1 MPLTAAAGVNP
12 RAVTT
17 RGDLVIKIQDPQV
30 SRRERLRTL
39 AAREVAQQSGL
50 FRVPEI
56 VSFDD
61 DRGEIVFERLSLI
74 GLRQALA
81 QSGRGAELVE
91 RAARALGAVHG
102 KMRPG
107 EEASVVQPGAPGC
120 SGSVSVSLHGD
131 YGMRNIFQLAGSTEI
146 AIIDWANADWIG
158 IDADVGPPEIDL
170 TVFLVS
176 FFHRRILGAWP
187 FSQRRTLARHFLKT
201 YAAAAPFGVNID
213 RVRSTVASLSPAFA
227 QMIRERK
234 GSLHALGSRHAMID
248 LDFFLRSL
256 SRTNQRL
263 SADQP

>member
-1 MPLTAAAGVNP
+1 MPLAAAPGINA
-12 RAVTT
+12 RAVST

-39 AAREVAQQSGL
+39 AAREVAQQTGL

-61 DRGEIVFERLSLI
+61 ERGEIVFERLPLI

-81 QSGRGAELVE
+81 QSGRSTELVE
-91 RAARALGAVHG
+91 LAARALAAVHG
-102 KMRPG
+102 KMRPAEG
-107 EEASVVQPGAPGC
+107 ASTVQPGSLGC
-120 SGSVSVSLHGD
+120 TGSVSVPLHGD
-131 YGMRNIFQLAGSTEI
+131 FGMRNVFQLAGSNEV

-158 IDADVGPPEIDL
+158 TDADIGPPEIDV

-176 FFHRRILGAWP
+176 FFHRRIFGAWP
-187 FSQRRTLARHFLKT
+187 FSQRRTLARHFLTT
-201 YAAAAPFGVNID
+201 YAAASPLGLHID
-213 RVRSTVASLSPAFA
+213 GLRCTVASLTPAFTRMLR
-227 QMIRERK
+227 QRK

-248 LDFFLRSL
+248 LDLFLRRI
-256 SRTNQRL
+256 SRTNDRL